1 MLSFRWFTAVL
12 PLALALAAGL
22 AAAAE
27 VRVVGLFPG
36 AAVINLE
43 GRRQILRIGQEG
55 PGGVRLLEADSRGAL
70 LQVDGVARRYEL
82 TRDYGA
88 GEGFAPPGRA
98 SLGIAR
104 GEGGHYWVAGSIGG
118 QPVQFLVDTGATTVA
133 LSESQARRLGIDY
146 RRGGRPVRVS
156 TANGI
161 AQGWQVKLER
171 VKVGALEVLGVES
184 VVLQGDSP
192 GTALL
197 GMSFLNRVR
206 WREEQGMLM
215 LESKL

>member
-1 MLSFRWFTAVL
+1 MLHVRWFTAIL
-12 PLALALAAGL
+12 PLLLAAGL
-22 AAAAE
+22 AVAAE

-36 AAVINLE
+36 AAVLNVD
-43 GRRQILRIGQEG
+43 GRRQLLKVGQEG
-55 PGGVRLLEADSRGAL
+55 PGGVQLLEADGRGAL
-70 LQVDGVARRYEL
+70 LRVEGVERRYEL
-82 TRDYGA
+82 TRDYGT
-88 GEGFAPPGRA
+88 GEGFAPPGKAR
-98 SLGIAR
+98 LGVAR
-104 GEGGHYWVAGSIGG
+104 GEGGHYWVAGAVDG

-133 LSESQARRLGIDY
+133 LSESQARRLGVDY
-146 RRGGRPVRVS
+146 RGDGRPVRVS
-156 TANGI
+156 TANGT
-161 AQGWQVKLER
+161 AQGWQVKLNR
-171 VKVGALEVLGVES
+171 VKVGSLEVLGVEA

>member
-1 MLSFRWFTAVL
+1 MLHVRWFTAIL
-12 PLALALAAGL
+12 PLLLAAGL
-22 AAAAE
+22 AVAAE

-36 AAVINLE
+36 AAVVNVD
-43 GRRQILRIGQEG
+43 GRRQLLKVGQEG
-55 PGGVRLLEADSRGAL
+55 PGGVQLLEADGRGAL
-70 LQVDGVARRYEL
+70 LRVEGVERRYEL
-82 TRDYGA
+82 TRDYGT
-88 GEGFAPPGRA
+88 
-98 SLGIAR
+98 
-104 GEGGHYWVAGSIGG
+104 GEGGHYWVAGAVDG

-133 LSESQARRLGIDY
+133 LSETQARRLGVDY
-146 RRGGRPVRVS
+146 RGGGRPVRVS
-156 TANGI
+156 TANGT
-161 AQGWQVKLER
+161 AQGWQVKLNR
-171 VKVGALEVLGVES
+171 VKVGSLEVLGVEA